1 MSFSKVFILTI
12 VFIFLG
18 IPLVAQTND
27 VTPPCSLATLK
38 GGYGGL
44 DKATVVVQLPGF
56 PTPPFQEALTQVV
69 TYDGAGH
76 FSGTGVAASFGGLIV
91 PGPIPFTGTYTVSR
105 NCIYTDE
112 WVIPGIGNFHHAG
125 TITGQGRS
133 QEIRYIDTDDGIIGT
148 GTAKKR

>member
-1 MSFSKVFILTI
+1 MNFRRTFTVCVAL
-12 VFIFLG
+12 VLLA
-18 IPLVAQTND
+18 IPLVAQTNS

-38 GGYGGL
+38 GAYGGL
-44 DKATVVVQLPGF
+44 DEGTVVVQLPGF
-56 PTPPFQEALTQVV
+56 PTPPFQEALTQIV

-76 FSGTGVAASFGGLIV
+76 FSGVGVAASFGGLIV

-105 NCIYTDE
+105 DCIYTDE
-112 WVIPGIGNFHHAG
+112 WVIPGVGNFHHAG
-125 TITGQGRS
+125 TITGQGRF